1 MTIELTGYVILR
13 GMVTVTPS
21 EGREMIE
28 TATYFCNIEKQED
41 AEIVKLFGTNM
52 TAPPISISDD
62 HTSCTILVF
71 NWLAID

>member
-1 MTIELTGYVILR
+1 
-13 GMVTVTPS
+13 
-21 EGREMIE
+21 MIE
-28 TATYFCNIEKQED
+28 TATYFCNIEKQDD

-62 HTSCTILVF
+62 HTSYTILVF